1 MRGDLDWIVLK
12 ALEKDRTRRYET
24 ANALAL
30 DVGRHLRDEPV
41 SAGPPSASYRMKKF
55 VRRNRR
61 GLLTGAAAAVA
72 LLVGLAVAGG
82 VWLKS
87 DLDRRERVT
96 GIEQRASTLIEQAER
111 LVKRI
116 AEEEAGKPAEGN
128 DAE

>member
-1 MRGDLDWIVLK
+1 MK